1 MFIPIGDENPTERTP
16 YVNYALIAANVLAF
30 LAFCLC
36 PADDPSL
43 IRWTMIPADLHWP
56 TLFTSLFLH
65 GGWMHLIGNMVFL
78 WIFGDNV
85 EDRLGHLGYV
95 VFYFVCGLAADAA
108 HILSNP
114 ASELPTLGA
123 SGAISGV
130 MGAYVLWYPRASVK
144 TFVWL
149 GIWYADVVR
158 TPAFLWIGFWFV
170 QQVLLNLLS
179 RGGGGIAYLAHIGG
193 FAAGLA
199 IAGAIRLMAGLGS
212 PGPRRQDREVLE
224 FPRRPFAP
232 VPDDRDIEYLDEPGD
247 RYSLVHLGED
257 PADFPTIGAAV
268 SAATG
273 VSPDEAARR
282 VRITHGMIARQVSRE
297 QALAIQK
304 DLQARGITSALILH
318 NRSNQPPEPAAVDG
332 ASWDNRFLRL
342 RVADQILLLP
352 WTNPF
357 LWVAARSE
365 GKTFI
370 DFYVTR
376 RSAFRIVDSRAV
388 PLTEVDPAG
397 RNEVSAGFTGF
408 ARAVLRNAPPEAI
421 TPGIHIAAVQDAWGR
436 LDFPRDSDYDDYVFR
451 VYNLIL
457 ARSARA

>member
-16 YVNYALIAANVLAF
+16 YVNYVLIATNVLAF
-30 LAFCLC
+30 FAFCLG

-114 ASELPTLGA
+114 ASQLPTLGA

-130 MGAYVLWYPRASVK
+130 MGAYILFFPRQSVK

-149 GIWYADVVR
+149 GIWYADVIR
-158 TPAFLWIGFWFV
+158 TPAWLWIGFWFV
-170 QQVLLNLLS
+170 QQVLLNMLS
-179 RGGGGIAYLAHIGG
+179 RGGGGVAYLAHIGG
-193 FAAGLA
+193 FVAGLA
-199 IAGAIRLMAGLGS
+199 IAGAIRLVVGRGS
-212 PGPRRQDREVLE
+212 SAPRREDHGV
-224 FPRRPFAP
+224 PDNARRFFTP
-232 VPDDRDIEYLDEPGD
+232 VPEDPGIDFIDEPGD
-247 RYSLVHLGED
+247 RYSLVYLGED
-257 PADFPTIGAAV
+257 PVDFQAIGEAV
-268 SAATG
+268 SAVTG
-273 VSPDEAARR
+273 ISREEAARHAR
-282 VRITHGMIARQVSRE
+282 TTHGMIAREVSRE
-297 QALAIQK
+297 NALAIQK
-304 DLQARGITSALILH
+304 DLQARGIPSALILH
-318 NRSNQPPEPAAVDG
+318 NRSNQPPPPALVDG

-365 GKTFI
+365 GRTFI
-370 DFYVTR
+370 DFLVTR
-376 RSAFRIVDSRAV
+376 RSAFRVVDSRAV
-388 PLTEVDPAG
+388 PLTEVDPSG
-397 RNEVSAGFTGF
+397 RNEVTAGFTGF
-408 ARAVLRNAPPEAI
+408 ARAILRNAPAETI
-421 TPGIHIAAVQDAWGR
+421 TPGIRIAAVQDAWGR
-436 LDFPRDSDYDDYVFR
+436 LDFPRNSDYDDYVFR